1 MYPGAEC
8 VSVYKYKC
16 FMVWV
21 GVGVHMWVCMCG
33 CVCVCVSVRMCGY
46 VGMLLSLP
54 ELGSISGTLSRWMVY
69 SCCH

>member
-16 FMVWV
+16 FVVWACLWV
-21 GVGVHMWVCMCG
+21 GVGVYMWMCMCV

-54 ELGSISGTLSRWMVY
+54 ELGSIFGILSR
-69 SCCH
+69 